1 MLGMQELVMILLI
14 VVVVFGAKRIPEIM
28 GGLGEGIKSFK
39 KALEADDPVSART
52 EGPTVKDSSGG
63 QQEDAVSHGAK
74 PKERTVTRDR

>member
-28 GGLGEGIKSFK
+28 GGLGEGIRSFK
-39 KALEADDPVSART
+39 KALEADDPLSARP
-52 EGPTVKDSSGG
+52 EVPEVNFGSGG

-74 PKERTVTRDR
+74 SKQRTVT